1 MHALSRDMIKL
12 IYVCNLRSFCRYL
25 SIYCGYDILIVLP
38 PPIKVEKGGVH
49 DVYHFVFPY
58 FCCGECSCILHLQ
71 MAGQKQ

>member
-1 MHALSRDMIKL
+1 MFAICAPFVDT
-12 IYVCNLRSFCRYL
+12 CRF
-25 SIYCGYDILIVLP
+25 YCGYDILIVLP

-71 MAGQKQ
+71 MAG